1 MSRLFLCGLLVMA
14 LLAGAALPA
23 IAKVPSV
30 NSAVKERP
38 DPATR
43 TPPSLESQLQE
54 FPDDPPPER
63 ITLVY
68 LLSHWV
74 TWAAFLFLFIAF
86 MSRKSKQKPHPVT
99 DTSGKPSD
107 QPEFSEEARRSVLNI
122 VFDESLKIF
131 RDIRKEAKAANVP
144 LERDCIEFCCRKLS
158 SSARMAVLLHYE
170 VWEKDHKDAILP
182 VLKRADQWVGIHE
195 PIPEVAYLPASLI
208 NELVYAKAIHSLDD
222 ILEQHNGEPIPLGKI
237 DMAYIPPHL
246 TKAVNY
252 FLLRGREI
260 SSIALCELHRA
271 G

>member
-1 MSRLFLCGLLVMA
+1 MSHLFLYVLLVPA
-14 LLAGAALPA
+14 LLAGVPFSA
-23 IAKVPSV
+23 IAKIPSV
-30 NSAVKERP
+30 IGVVNERP
-38 DPATR
+38 ATVTS

-54 FPDDPPPER
+54 IPADPQPER
-63 ITLVY
+63 LTLVY
-68 LLSHWV
+68 LFSHWE
-74 TWAAFLFLFIAF
+74 TWAILVVLFIVF

-107 QPEFSEEARRSVLNI
+107 QPEFSEEARRSVLTI
-122 VFDESLKIF
+122 VFDESLTIF
-131 RDIRKEAKAANVP
+131 RQLQKEAKTANIH
-144 LERDCIEFCCRKLS
+144 LERACVEFCCRKLS

-222 ILEQHNGEPIPLGKI
+222 ILGQHNGEPIPLGKI

-260 SSIALCELHRA
+260 SSIALYELHRA